1 MKDAPSFV
9 AEPRGRARSVTPLTI
24 RKLRWDA
31 LIPYVSVYALCLGAF
46 FTRFDLGLLTLFVV
60 SYIGRMFGLTVCYH
74 RYFSHRSFKTS
85 RSLQFVLAVI
95 GSLNLQ
101 GGVIWWAETHR
112 YHHGHADTPD
122 DLHSPSFQGF
132 LYSHY
137 GWFLNKD
144 NQVMYLDRVRDLARY
159 PELVWLNNYHWVP
172 FAVYTA
178 IIAWAFGFAGVVW
191 SVCIPTVLLW
201 EMTHWVQS
209 FSHSVGGYRRWN
221 DCPDRSRNHWLL
233 GLITLGEFHNN
244 HHAAASSAKQ
254 GNVWWE
260 IDGGYY
266 ILKAMAAVGL
276 VWDVRVPSD
285 IAREA
290 EPYP

>member
-1 MKDAPSFV
+1 MKGVPSFV
-9 AEPRGRARSVTPLTI
+9 PEPHGRARPPTLLTL
-24 RKLRWDA
+24 RKLRWEA

-46 FTRFDLGLLTLFVV
+46 FIHFDLALFTLFVV
-60 SYIGRMFGLTVCYH
+60 SYLGRMFGLTICYH

-85 RSLQFVLAVI
+85 RPLQFVLAVI

-112 YHHGHADTPD
+112 YHHRRADTPD

-144 NQVMYLDRVRDLARY
+144 NKSTHLDRMKDLARF
-159 PELVWLNNYHWVP
+159 PELVWLNEYHWVP
-172 FAVYTA
+172 FAAYTA

-191 SVCIPTVLLW
+191 SVCIPTILLW

-221 DCPDRSRNHWLL
+221 DSPDQSRNHWLV
-233 GLITLGEFHNN
+233 GLVTLGEFHNN
-244 HHAAASSAKQ
+244 HHAFASSAKQ
-254 GNVWWE
+254 GHVWWE

-276 VWDVRVPSD
+276 VWGVRVPLG
-285 IAREA
+285 IAKGA
-290 EPYP
+290 VSGQ